1 MLSENLHQPY
11 CIAYKTLDHC
21 PKLAHQHSFFELIYI
36 ISGSG
41 KQCINKSKFDYHAGH
56 IFLITPDDCHSFEIE
71 DRTSF
76 FFLKFNNIY
85 IKNSG
90 LLAENIHRLEYILQN
105 ANHQPGC
112 ILKNPTDKALVKSII
127 EAIIRE
133 SEDKDLYNRELTEQ
147 LINTLVIL
155 VARNIAKYLPG
166 QVNMGNEEKAVNIL
180 EYIQTNIYYPEKLKA
195 EHLSQNFGISNS
207 YLGRYFKRHTNE
219 TMQQY
224 IANYKTRLIEH
235 RLQFSDKRMNE
246 IANEFGFTDESH
258 LNKYFR
264 KQRGHSPKAYRKL
277 QQD

>member
-166 QVNMGNEEKAVNIL
+166 QVNMGNEEKAMNIL

>member
-11 CIAYKTLDHC
+11 CIAHKTLDHC

-166 QVNMGNEEKAVNIL
+166 QVNMGNEEKAMNIL

-264 KQRGHSPKAYRKL
+264 KQKGHSPKAYRKL
-277 QQD
+277 QQG